1 VREAA
6 ADGYRFSSVILSVTQ
21 SLPFRQRRTALP
33 AEAGG
38 P

>member
-1 VREAA
+1 
-6 ADGYRFSSVILSVTQ
+6 VILSVTQ